1 MYTLYK
7 RNTRNINR
15 FGKRAFHG
23 IQRTCQRTCSRTFSF
38 HRPLLL
44 YHYHRWKRWGGGG
57 GRWGR
62 GKKGVVFQFQG
73 QRMGG
78 RSVELDN

>member
-23 IQRTCQRTCSRTFSF
+23 IQRTCQRTCSRTFSC

-44 YHYHRWKRWGGGG
+44 YHHHR
-57 GRWGR
+57 RWGR
-62 GKKGVVFQFQG
+62 GKKGFVFQFQG

-78 RSVELDN
+78 GRSVELDN